1 MTPPIVKRYLIAFEK
16 YKWMGLASFTLV
28 VVGSTVVA
36 MQPEP
41 PASYIAE
48 AALTYSSPPVLFSVT
63 GGEIQQQG
71 QELTQETLLSDQ
83 IVEAVAT
90 KVNVKPKQ
98 IGQNVALSVPA
109 KSKPGEEPASTLIEI
124 KYKDSNEKR
133 AKETVQLLMEAM
145 IKLSGEINTRRL
157 NAIIKKINERSP
169 EIKQDLQLAEKKL
182 EQYDRIE
189 GPALLAAENG
199 SLLTAITSSQS
210 QQRQIQLTLSGV
222 NAQIRSLQKKLG
234 LNSNEAYVSSALS
247 ADPIIANL
255 RSQIYQVESQM
266 GVLAKQGARPELPQM
281 VQLQRQKDA
290 YEQLLQQRAVEVV
303 GGGGAAAP
311 LAGSIIDI
319 RSQSNLDPARQ
330 QLANQLV
337 ALQTQYETLQQQLIS
352 LRQDEERLRQMYAL
366 IPNKQLERSRLEQ
379 EVTLKKAIYDKMQAK
394 LIDAQAA
401 EAETVS
407 SLSVAKV
414 PVVTADIK
422 PPKSVPTTLAVGGFL
437 GLIVG
442 GGVIFL
448 LGSLEGTFKTK
459 EDIRNSLKQRE
470 VALLGELPLMP
481 VEDLSADEVPTILSV
496 YSPYLE
502 YYEKFRSNLRRLGGK
517 NLKVILIT
525 SVSSRE
531 GKTVSAYNLG
541 IASAQ
546 AGKRT
551 LIIETDLR
559 SPSRSPSL
567 KVTIDS
573 NANIEPLRYYGSLS
587 ECIRLVPDIENL
599 YIVPSVGPVSQ
610 PAAILESSELRRLI
624 EDARERYDLVI
635 IDTNPISLCND
646 ALLIQPYSDGII
658 LVTRP
663 HYTQENM
670 LGEVVDELVES
681 ELGLVGAIIN
691 GADISV
697 PQLVES
703 VSASGEESGEKAE
716 VSAGDCAK
724 LTGFFKR
731 RGSQRR
737 AQRAAEFCYKY
748 NAILQPCS
756 SVFICVHL
764 CSISKTQI
772 LSQHKFI
779 IRVNSS
785 LTAILIILIQ

>member
-525 SVSSRE
+525 SVSSSE

-541 IASAQ
+541 IASAR

-567 KVTIDS
+567 KVTIDP

-635 IDTNPISLCND
+635 IDTNPISLSND

-697 PQLVES
+697 PQLVEL

-716 VSAGDCAK
+716 VSAG
-724 LTGFFKR
+724 TV
-731 RGSQRR
+731 Q
-737 AQRAAEFCYKY
+737 
-748 NAILQPCS
+748 N
-756 SVFICVHL
+756 
-764 CSISKTQI
+764 
-772 LSQHKFI
+772 
-779 IRVNSS
+779 
-785 LTAILIILIQ
+785 

>member
-169 EIKQDLQLAEKKL
+169 EIKQDLHLAEKKL

-199 SLLTAITSSQS
+199 SLLAEITSSQS

-281 VQLQRQKDA
+281 VQLQRQQDA

-525 SVSSRE
+525 SVSSSE

-541 IASAQ
+541 IASAR

-567 KVTIDS
+567 KVTIDP

-587 ECIRLVPDIENL
+587 ECIRLVPDVENL
-599 YIVPSVGPVSQ
+599 YIVPSAGPVGQ

-635 IDTNPISLCND
+635 IDTNPISLSND

-670 LGEVVDELVES
+670 LGEVVDELVEL

-697 PQLVES
+697 PQLVEL

-716 VSAGDCAK
+716 VSAG
-724 LTGFFKR
+724 TV
-731 RGSQRR
+731 Q
-737 AQRAAEFCYKY
+737 
-748 NAILQPCS
+748 N
-756 SVFICVHL
+756 
-764 CSISKTQI
+764 
-772 LSQHKFI
+772 
-779 IRVNSS
+779 
-785 LTAILIILIQ
+785 